1 MLVFAITMACSKS
14 ATSVITGKWN
24 VVSDSTIITEPGIK
38 YDVYHG
44 SNVDYF
50 NFAANGYL
58 YIKESSSLD
67 TIAYQIIS
75 ADKVLLPG
83 IGFSINGVTEPSSF
97 VVAGNKLRI
106 VSNPPGNIIIPG
118 HQYQRVINLKR

>member
-1 MLVFAITMACSKS
+1 MACSKS
-14 ATSVITGKWN
+14 ATSVITGRWN
-24 VVSDSTIITEPGIK
+24 VVSDSTVITGPGTSYTI
-38 YDVYHG
+38 YHG
-44 SNVDYF
+44 SNADYF
-50 NFAANGYL
+50 IFSANGYL

-67 TIAYQIIS
+67 TIAYQIMS
-75 ADKVLLPG
+75 ADTVLLPG

-106 VSNPPGNIIIPG
+106 VANPSGNIITPG